1 MGDGMT
7 DLPRGLLAIFAHPDD
22 ESFSIGGT
30 LALAAEHGARVRVLC
45 ATNGDEGGEGAD
57 GDHAMDPKIRLSEL
71 RAACLALGIEAPVF
85 LGYSDSGMEGW
96 GPKPGSLALADP
108 EQAIGRIVAEIQVF
122 RPSVVITFDPG
133 GIYGHPDH
141 MAISALASEAFR
153 RAAAEPGGPLALYHT
168 AIRRSFVPEM
178 GRLMAEAAQASGE
191 TEGAPT
197 REPSADDLA
206 QQRKFVELARPDEDF
221 TTHVDVRAMVGR
233 KIAALAAHASQTRGM
248 GVEGGSP
255 EMGDWM
261 LGDEW
266 FIRVAPP
273 PAAGEPIET
282 MVEPI

>member
-1 MGDGMT
+1 MT

-57 GDHAMDPKIRLSEL
+57 GDHAMDPEIRLSEL

-96 GPKPGSLALADP
+96 GAKPGSLALADP
-108 EQAIGRIVAEIQVF
+108 EEAIGRIVAEIQLF

-197 REPSADDLA
+197 REPSADDLT
-206 QQRKFVELARPDEDF
+206 QRRKFMELARPDEDF

-255 EMGDWM
+255 AMADRM

-273 PAAGEPIET
+273 PVAGEPIET